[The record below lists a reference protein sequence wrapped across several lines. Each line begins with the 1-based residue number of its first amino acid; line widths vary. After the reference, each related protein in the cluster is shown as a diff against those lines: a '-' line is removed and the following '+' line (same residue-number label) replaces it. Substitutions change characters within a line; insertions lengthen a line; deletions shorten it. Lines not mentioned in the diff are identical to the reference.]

1 MSNSVLKIKGAFATL
16 LLAAAAAVTPAA
28 QAEVIYNFGSGGLI
42 NGIGFTPVTDL
53 FASATFT
60 DVAASGN
67 TAGYVK
73 LVMNVFNNLPANAYV
88 RMWAFNLVGNT
99 PISSYVSVS
108 PHAAKDV
115 TYNIDNADL
124 PGAKNFDLVFDF
136 NTNVQDLANGESSTY
151 MLVGT
156 NLTAA
161 SFLAATLPGHVA
173 AAVKVQGYNDNS
185 AEYQQINYKVNTT
198 TNVVTEIVVPMPEP
212 SSIALFGL
220 GILGLAMLRR
230 RSVNKSV

>member
-1 MSNSVLKIKGAFATL
+1 MSNSGLKMKSAFTAVF
-16 LLAAAAAVTPAA
+16 LAAATAAMPAA

-42 NGIGFTPVTDL
+42 NGTGFTPVTTL
-53 FASATFT
+53 FATASFT
-60 DVAASGN
+60 DVASSGN

-73 LVMNVFNNLPANAYV
+73 LVMNVFNNLPIGAYV
-88 RMWAFNLVGNT
+88 NEWAFNLLGT
-99 PISSYVSVS
+99 SAISSASFMSGQSATFSNVNDGV
-108 PHAAKDV
+108 
-115 TYNIDNADL
+115 NL
-124 PGAKNFDLVFDF
+124 PGVRGFDF
-136 NTNVQDLANGESSTY
+136 GFNFSTSDHDLANGESSTY
-151 MLVGT
+151 RLVGT

-185 AEYQQINYKVNTT
+185 AEYQQINYRVNTT

-230 RSVNKSV
+230 RSVSKNV